1 MCPCLY
7 ALVTRVL
14 QVRTREAFAAKH
26 KNVLRNWGVES
37 SFPPE
42 AVCHTDARAISVADT
57 HVACICAESW
67 LPAEAVVGTCTGI
80 IYMYI

>member
-42 AVCHTDARAISVADT
+42 AVCHADARAISVADT
-57 HVACICAESW
+57 HLHAYAPSF
-67 LPAEAVVGTCTGI
+67 GFRRRRS
-80 IYMYI
+80 